1 MNLALRSLA
10 AVAEQYS
17 SNSTIF
23 LESIMGKE
31 INAVEI
37 NNEVVENKVE
47 QPLTQLNEL
56 SLALVGG
63 GSGTVQF

>member
-1 MNLALRSLA
+1 
-10 AVAEQYS
+10 
-17 SNSTIF
+17 
-23 LESIMGKE
+23 MGKE

-37 NNEVVENKVE
+37 NNEVVENNVE
-47 QPLTQLNEL
+47 QPLIQLNEL

>member
-1 MNLALRSLA
+1 
-10 AVAEQYS
+10 
-17 SNSTIF
+17 
-23 LESIMGKE
+23 MGKE

-37 NNEVVENKVE
+37 NNEVVENNVE

-56 SLALVGG
+56 SLALIGG

>member
-1 MNLALRSLA
+1 
-10 AVAEQYS
+10 
-17 SNSTIF
+17 
-23 LESIMGKE
+23 MGKE

-37 NNEVVENKVE
+37 NNEVVENSVA

>member
-1 MNLALRSLA
+1 
-10 AVAEQYS
+10 
-17 SNSTIF
+17 
-23 LESIMGKE
+23 MGKE

-37 NNEVVENKVE
+37 NNEVVENNVE

>member
-1 MNLALRSLA
+1 
-10 AVAEQYS
+10 
-17 SNSTIF
+17 
-23 LESIMGKE
+23 MGKE

-37 NNEVVENKVE
+37 NNEIVENNVE

>member
-1 MNLALRSLA
+1 
-10 AVAEQYS
+10 
-17 SNSTIF
+17 
-23 LESIMGKE
+23 MGKE